1 MKAYSITF
9 HDGSHIDSLT
19 MNGDMFVSKTEI
31 AVDSLNDESLKIVTI
46 IESDG
51 GKPTTTVLHDATCDG
66 VLHWPEG
73 WLFNIREKS
82 GEEKAQAETASRL
95 EEIDAALVEL
105 AELISEV

>member
-1 MKAYSITF
+1 MKTYTIIL
-9 HDGSHIDSLT
+9 HDNTRLENLT
-19 MNGDMFVSKTEI
+19 MNGDMFVSRTEVT
-31 AVDSLNDESLKIVTI
+31 ADGLSDDALKSVTI
-46 IESDG
+46 IESETG
-51 GKPTTTVLHDATCDG
+51 RTSTTVLTGATCDG

-82 GEEKAQAETASRL
+82 TREKAQAETASRL